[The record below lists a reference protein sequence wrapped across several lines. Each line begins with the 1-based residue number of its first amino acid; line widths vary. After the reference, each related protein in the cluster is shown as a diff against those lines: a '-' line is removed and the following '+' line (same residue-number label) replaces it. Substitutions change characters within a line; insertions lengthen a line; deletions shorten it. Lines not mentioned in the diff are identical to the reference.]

1 MIAAKEWRVHLGA
14 HKTATTHL
22 QDTLAAHRPALLEHG
37 VDILSGGKFKPLVR
51 RDARTEG
58 FRYRLWRN
66 WPGLMSRKFIGD
78 LERLSGA
85 QTLLLSDEDLLG
97 YTNEQITNPLYPK
110 LRGLHLIRALAER
123 GAKVSLF
130 LGIRSLDGLVP
141 SAYAQ
146 MLKSLPPPAGG
157 MDAVRAGLARNP
169 PSWVELI
176 ERIRTEL
183 PGMDLRVWR
192 YEDYRRDWRDILRL
206 YVGRDTGEFPD
217 LPPPPRTASPSAK
230 AISLAEK
237 VDPTLPRHKRREEVK
252 GLYAKYPADGP
263 DGPYRPLTEAEIAR
277 FRESYA
283 ADLSEIE
290 RRFPGALVRLHES
303 A

>member
-1 MIAAKEWRVHLGA
+1 MIAAKELRVHLGA

-22 QDTLAAHRPALLEHG
+22 QDTLAAHRPALLDHD

-58 FRYRLWRN
+58 LRHRLWRY
-66 WPGLMSRKFIGD
+66 WPGLMSRQFITD

-85 QTLLLSDEDLLG
+85 HTLLLSDEDLLG
-97 YTNEQITNPLYPK
+97 HTDEQITNPLYPK
-110 LRGLHLIRALAER
+110 LRGLHLIRRLADR

-146 MLKSLPPPAGG
+146 MLKSLPPPEGG
-157 MDAVRAGLARNP
+157 MEAVRARLAENP
-169 PSWVELI
+169 PSWTELI
-176 ERIRTEL
+176 ERIREEL
-183 PGMDLRVWR
+183 PGMELRVWR
-192 YEDYRRDWRDILRL
+192 YEDYQKNWRDILRF

-217 LPPPPRTASPSAK
+217 LPPPPRTASPSAR

-237 VDPTLPRHKRREEVK
+237 VDPALPRNRRREEVK
-252 GLYAKYPADGP
+252 GLYARYPADGP
-263 DGPYRPLTEAEIAR
+263 DGSYRPLTEAEIAR

-283 ADLSEIE
+283 ADLREIE
-290 RRFPGALVRLHES
+290 RRFPGVLVRLHEN